1 MATRLGMRQIPPLIA
16 VPTTAGTGS
25 ETTIAAV
32 ITVSAE
38 RKKIYVADPF
48 IVPKVAVLDPVL
60 LSKLPPF
67 ISAAT
72 GMDAMTHAVE
82 SFVGLWATEFTSK
95 NSLRA
100 VERICR

>member
-1 MATRLGMRQIPPLIA
+1 M
-16 VPTTAGTGS
+16 
-25 ETTIAAV
+25 
-32 ITVSAE
+32 
-38 RKKIYVADPF
+38 
-48 IVPKVAVLDPVL
+48 AVLDPAL